1 LKARIFILG
10 GASAVALVVA
20 LAQTEVIP
28 TASPAPAPS
37 ANPAPTPSATD
48 ESRPT
53 SVTTPTSDAEMNAA
67 GQPLA
72 PQEPGVSPRAEAE
85 ETVLPEGVADEV
97 TLQEEP
103 TRKRWRIVP
112 VFAAGVVYDDNIF
125 VTNTDRV
132 SDLIWTISLGL
143 AFELGDFRGED
154 ENYLV
159 GQWLGIPT
167 IYTRNSE
174 QSAFNQS
181 AFLSGQY
188 RWNKLVAQ
196 LQTNFSMFRGP
207 SRQVNTIVATT
218 TFANT
223 LRFQYDYS
231 DKTSFDWAF
240 SQSLSFAESFSS
252 NYQYEVR
259 GGAEYQ
265 LFPKT
270 RVGLEG
276 IAGVLDSTGSPLQY
290 SGQGRVRISYS
301 GSEKLSFT
309 LSAGAQVLQIEGGD
323 EIRIFPV
330 FSFTGT
336 YRPFDGTSF
345 GIVGYRNVTGSLLD
359 GQDIVATGIEISV
372 QQRFFQKFIAQIACG
387 YEYDEYFD
395 TTDEAPTDRVD
406 NFVYIRPRLSYSFIE
421 WLTASI
427 FYEFR
432 QTSSTEAE
440 SSFYD
445 NRIGMEIATK
455 F

>member
-1 LKARIFILG
+1 MKARIFILG
-10 GASAVALVVA
+10 AASVVALVVA

-28 TASPAPAPS
+28 TASSAPTPA
-37 ANPAPTPSATD
+37 PAPTPSATD

-72 PQEPGVSPRAEAE
+72 PQEPGVSPRAQAE
-85 ETVLPEGVADEV
+85 ETVLPEGVAEEV

-143 AFELGDFRGED
+143 AFELGDFRSEN

-167 IYTRNSE
+167 IYTRNSD

-181 AFLSGQY
+181 AFLYGQY

-196 LQTNFSMFRGP
+196 LKSDFSVFRGP
-207 SRQVNTIVATT
+207 SRQVNTITSTT
-218 TFANT
+218 TWSNS
-223 LRFQYDYS
+223 LRFKYDYS
-231 DKTSFDWAF
+231 DKTSFDLGF
-240 SQSLSFAESFSS
+240 SQNLSFAESSFSS

-259 GGAEYQ
+259 AGAEYQ

-276 IAGVLDSTGSPLQY
+276 VAGVLDSTGSPLQY
-290 SGQGRVRISYS
+290 FQQARVRIAYS
-301 GSEKLSFT
+301 ASQKLSFT
-309 LSAGAQVLQIEGGD
+309 LIAGAQVLEVEGGD
-323 EIRIFPV
+323 EIRIFPI
-330 FSFTGT
+330 FSLGGS
-336 YRPFDGTSF
+336 YLPFPGTSF
-345 GIVGYRNVTGSLLD
+345 GVVGYRNVTGSLLF
-359 GQDIVATGIEISV
+359 GQDIVATGFEISA

-387 YEYDEYFD
+387 YEYDQYFD
-395 TTDEAPTDRVD
+395 TTGEAPTDRVD

-421 WLTASI
+421 WLSASI

-432 QTSSTEAE
+432 QTSSTEAQ